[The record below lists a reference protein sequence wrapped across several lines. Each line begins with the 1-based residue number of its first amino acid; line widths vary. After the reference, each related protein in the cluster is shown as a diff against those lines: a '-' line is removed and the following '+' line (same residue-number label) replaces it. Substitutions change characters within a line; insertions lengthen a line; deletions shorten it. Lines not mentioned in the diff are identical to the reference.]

1 MSNPVRLTLKF
12 VHERSTG
19 FLRLAACCALLIAA
33 FGCGRSPYDNPIAN
47 NSQQPDK
54 ILFDKAI
61 ENIERHRY
69 ELARITLQ
77 TLLNTYPDSEYIAK
91 AKLAI
96 ADSWYREGTSTGLA
110 QAEAEYKDFITF
122 FPNMEEA
129 AESQLKICQIHYN
142 QLKKPDRDNINAVRA
157 DQECRQLLLRY
168 PNTVFRQETEQLLRN
183 AQEIIAEGEYRVGM
197 FYVKKGS
204 FRAGV
209 NRLQSVTDHY
219 PLFSGADE
227 ALWTLGENY
236 EKLGDNFEDQQVA
249 AYRKIV
255 SDYPMSP
262 WVDDAKEKLTAMER
276 DTPETDRRRF
286 ELHKYNVE
294 NRVEPGRMGKFW
306 GLFRGKP
313 NLGIAAKMG
322 DPAFTTLMPSTP
334 PGIQAAAAAATG
346 LTPTA
351 DVTVETISGPSALDT
366 EPDARRNPPQPES
379 GQQDEPE

>member
-1 MSNPVRLTLKF
+1 MRFDV
-12 VHERSTG
+12 G
-19 FLRLAACCALLIAA
+19 FLRLAGCCALLLAT

-96 ADSWYREGTSTGLA
+96 ADSWYREGTSTALA

-129 AESQLKICQIHYN
+129 SESQLKICQIHYN

-168 PNTVFRQETEQLLRN
+168 PNTVFRDETEQLLRN
-183 AQEIIAEGEYRVGM
+183 VQEVIAEGEYRVGM

-219 PLFSGADE
+219 PLFSKADE

-236 EKLGDNFEDQQVA
+236 GKLGNTFTDQQVA

-255 SDYPMSP
+255 SDYPMSS
-262 WVDDAKEKLTAMER
+262 WVDDAKERLTSMEV
-276 DTPETDRRRF
+276 DSPETDPQRF

-334 PGIQAAAAAATG
+334 PGTQAAAAAAAAV
-346 LTPTA
+346 TPSA

-366 EPDARRNPPQPES
+366 EPDARRNPPDSES
-379 GQQDEPE
+379 DPQDEPQ

>member
-1 MSNPVRLTLKF
+1 MSSRIQLAMKSVLAPY
-12 VHERSTG
+12 S
-19 FLRLAACCALLIAA
+19 LRFAACCALLIGAI
-33 FGCGRSPYDNPIAN
+33 GCGRSPYDNPIAN

-54 ILFDKAI
+54 ILFDKAV

-129 AESQLKICQIHYN
+129 AESQLKICEIHYN

-168 PNTVFRQETEQLLRN
+168 PNTVFREETEQLLRN
-183 AQEIIAEGEYRVGM
+183 VQEVIAEGEYRVGM

-219 PLFSGADE
+219 PLFSKADE
-227 ALWTLGENY
+227 ALWSLGENY
-236 EKLGDNFEDQQVA
+236 EKLGDNFEDQQIA

-262 WVDDAKEKLTAMER
+262 WVDDAKERLSSMELES
-276 DTPETDRRRF
+276 PETDPERF

-322 DPAFTTLMPSTP
+322 DPAMTTLMPSTP

-346 LTPTA
+346 IAPTA

-366 EPDARRNPPQPES
+366 EPDARLNAPES
-379 GQQDEPE
+379 GSDQQEEPE

>member
-1 MSNPVRLTLKF
+1 MIPSSP
-12 VHERSTG
+12 RST
-19 FLRLAACCALLIAA
+19 LRAAACVALLAAAL
-33 FGCGRSPYDNPIAN
+33 GCGRSPYDNPIGN
-47 NSQQPDK
+47 DSQQPDK
-54 ILFDKAI
+54 ILFDKAV

-77 TLLNTYPDSEYIAK
+77 TLINTYPDSEYIAK

-129 AESQLKICQIHYN
+129 AESQLKICEIHYN

-168 PNTVFRQETEQLLRN
+168 PNTVFRDETEQLLRN
-183 AQEIIAEGEYRVGM
+183 VQEVIAEGEYRVGM
-197 FYVKKGS
+197 FYVDKGS

-219 PLFSGADE
+219 PLYSKADL
-227 ALWTLGENY
+227 ALWTLGQNY
-236 EKLGDNFEDQQVA
+236 GRLGDTFRDQQIA
-249 AYRKIV
+249 TYRRLV
-255 SDYPMSP
+255 SDYPQSP
-262 WVDDAKEKLTAMER
+262 WVDDAKDELLSMEEEVPGT
-276 DTPETDRRRF
+276 DPERF
-286 ELHKYNVE
+286 EIHTYNVE
-294 NRVEPGRMGKFW
+294 NRVAPGRMGKFW

-313 NLGIAAKMG
+313 NLGQAAKLG
-322 DPAFTTLMPSTP
+322 DPAMTTLMPTTP

-346 LTPTA
+346 TTPTA
-351 DVTVETISGPSALDT
+351 DVTVDTITGPSALDT
-366 EPDARRNPPQPES
+366 EPDARLNQPDSEDD
-379 GQQDEPE
+379 GDDEE

>member
-1 MSNPVRLTLKF
+1 MSSRIQLAMKSALAPF
-12 VHERSTG
+12 P
-19 FLRLAACCALLIAA
+19 LRLVACCALLIGAI
-33 FGCGRSPYDNPIAN
+33 GCGRSPYDNPIAN

-54 ILFDKAI
+54 ILFDKAV

-168 PNTVFRQETEQLLRN
+168 PNTVFRDETEQLLRN
-183 AQEIIAEGEYRVGM
+183 AQEVIAEGEYRVGM

-219 PLFSGADE
+219 PLFSKADE

-236 EKLGDNFEDQQVA
+236 EKLGDNFEDQQIA

-262 WVDDAKEKLTAMER
+262 WVDDAKERLSSMELESPNT
-276 DTPETDRRRF
+276 DPERF

-322 DPAFTTLMPSTP
+322 DPAMTTLMPSTP

-346 LTPTA
+346 TAPTA

-366 EPDARRNPPQPES
+366 EPDARLNAPDPES
-379 GQQDEPE
+379 DRQEEPE

>member
-1 MSNPVRLTLKF
+1 MPSIIHPAMK
-12 VHERSTG
+12 SDIA
-19 FLRLAACCALLIAA
+19 FLRLAACCALLLAA
-33 FGCGRSPYDNPIAN
+33 LGCGRSPYDNPIAN

-96 ADSWYREGTSTGLA
+96 ADSWYREGTSTALA

-129 AESQLKICQIHYN
+129 SESQLKICQIHYN

-168 PNTVFRQETEQLLRN
+168 PNTVFRNETEQLLRN
-183 AQEIIAEGEYRVGM
+183 VQEVIAEGEYRVGI

-219 PLFSGADE
+219 PLFSRADE

-236 EKLGDNFEDQQVA
+236 GKLGNPFTDQQIA

-262 WVDDAKEKLTAMER
+262 WVDEAKDRLTSMEL
-276 DTPETDRRRF
+276 DSPGTDPQRF

-313 NLGIAAKMG
+313 NLGVAAKMG
-322 DPAFTTLMPSTP
+322 GPAMTTLMPSRP
-334 PGIQAAAAAATG
+334 PGTQAAAAAAAAV
-346 LTPTA
+346 TPTA

-366 EPDARRNPPQPES
+366 EPDARRNPPDSES
-379 GQQDEPE
+379 DPQDEPQ

>member
-1 MSNPVRLTLKF
+1 MNAMPNHRLLHI
-12 VHERSTG
+12 V
-19 FLRLAACCALLIAA
+19 AAAALLLGAI
-33 FGCGRSPYDNPIAN
+33 GCGRSPYDNPIAN

-54 ILFDKAI
+54 ILFDKAV

-77 TLLNTYPDSEYIAK
+77 TLINTYPDSEYIAK

-96 ADSWYREGTSTGLA
+96 ADSWYREGTSSGLA

-142 QLKKPDRDNINAVRA
+142 QLQKPDRDNVHAVRA

-168 PNTVFRQETEQLLRN
+168 PNTVFRVETEQLLRN
-183 AQEIIAEGEYRVGM
+183 VQEVIAEGEYRVGM
-197 FYVKKGS
+197 FYLKKGS

-209 NRLQSVTDHY
+209 NRLQAVTDHY
-219 PLFSGADE
+219 PLFSKADI
-227 ALWTLGENY
+227 ALWSLGENY
-236 EKLGDNFEDQQVA
+236 DRLGDNFEEQQIA

-255 SDYPMSP
+255 SDYPMSTY
-262 WVDDAKEKLTAMER
+262 VDPAKEKLLAMER
-276 DTPETDRRRF
+276 ESPEADPERF
-286 ELHKYNVE
+286 ELHRHNIE
-294 NRVEPGRMGKFW
+294 NRTEPGTMGKFW

-313 NLGIAAKMG
+313 NLGLAAKAG
-322 DPAFTTLMPSTP
+322 APAMTTLMPTTP
-334 PGIQAAAAAATG
+334 PSLPSAAAAAAAAVA
-346 LTPTA
+346 PTA

-366 EPDARRNPPQPES
+366 EPDARRNPPQQEE
-379 GQQDEPE
+379 EPE

>member
-1 MSNPVRLTLKF
+1 MPFR
-12 VHERSTG
+12 RSLR
-19 FLRLAACCALLIAA
+19 FLACGALLLGA

-47 NSQQPDK
+47 DSQQPDK
-54 ILFDKAI
+54 ILFDKAV

-77 TLLNTYPDSEYIAK
+77 TLINTYPDSEYIAK

-110 QAEAEYKDFITF
+110 QAEAEYKDFMTF

-129 AESQLKICQIHYN
+129 AESQLKICEIHYN
-142 QLKKPDRDNINAVRA
+142 QLQKPDRDNVHAVRA

-168 PNTVFRQETEQLLRN
+168 PNTVFRDKTEQLLRN

-219 PLFSGADE
+219 PLFSKADQ
-227 ALWTLGENY
+227 ALWILGENY
-236 EKLGDNFEDQQVA
+236 GKLGDNFEEQQVA
-249 AYRKIV
+249 AYSKIV
-255 SDYPMSP
+255 SDYPHSP
-262 WVDDAKEKLTAMER
+262 FVNEAREKLTALER
-276 DTPETDRRRF
+276 TAPEPDPERY
-286 ELHKYNVE
+286 EVHQQNVE
-294 NRVEPGRMGKFW
+294 SRFEPGRLGKFW

-313 NLGIAAKMG
+313 HLGYAAKAG
-322 DPAFTTLMPSTP
+322 DPAMTTLMPTTP
-334 PGIQAAAAAATG
+334 PGIQTSAGVGPGT
-346 LTPTA
+346 TPSA

-366 EPDARRNPPQPES
+366 EPDARRNPPQSEAEQPDSEGQRPE
-379 GQQDEPE
+379 

>member
-1 MSNPVRLTLKF
+1 MRRRPLHCPNSFR
-12 VHERSTG
+12 G
-19 FLRLAACCALLIAA
+19 CRLACLGACAALLLASM
-33 FGCGRSPYDNPIAN
+33 GCGRSPYDNPIAN

-54 ILFDKAI
+54 ILFDKAV

-77 TLLNTYPDSEYIAK
+77 TLINTYPDSEYIAK

-142 QLKKPDRDNINAVRA
+142 QLQKPDRNNIHAVRA

-168 PNTVFRQETEQLLRN
+168 PNSVFREETEQLLRN
-183 AQEIIAEGEYRVGM
+183 AQEVIAEGEYRVGM
-197 FYVKKGS
+197 FYMKKGS

-209 NRLQSVTDHY
+209 NRLQTVTDHY
-219 PLFSGADE
+219 PLFSKADL

-236 EKLGDNFEDQQVA
+236 GKLGDNFEQQQVD

-255 SDYPMSP
+255 SDYPLSP
-262 WVDDAKEKLTAMER
+262 YVDGAKEKLGALER
-276 DTPETDRRRF
+276 ALPNTDPERY
-286 ELHKYNVE
+286 EVHKYNLE
-294 NRVEPGRMGKFW
+294 NRKELGRMGKFW

-313 NLGIAAKMG
+313 NLGLAAKAG
-322 DPAFTTLMPSTP
+322 DPAMTTLMPTTP
-334 PGIQAAAAAATG
+334 PGIQAAAAAAAGT
-346 LTPTA
+346 TPTA
-351 DVTVETISGPSALDT
+351 DVAVETITGPSALDT
-366 EPDARRNPPQPES
+366 EPDARRNPPASEAEATA
-379 GQQDEPE
+379 EPE

>member
-1 MSNPVRLTLKF
+1 MPSFVQPAMKF
-12 VHERSTG
+12 DVG
-19 FLRLAACCALLIAA
+19 FLRLVACCTLLLAA

-96 ADSWYREGTSTGLA
+96 ADSWYREGTSTALA

-129 AESQLKICQIHYN
+129 SESQLKICQIHYD

-168 PNTVFRQETEQLLRN
+168 PNTVFRDETEQLLRN
-183 AQEIIAEGEYRVGM
+183 VQEVIAEGEYRVGM

-219 PLFSGADE
+219 PLFSKADE

-236 EKLGDNFEDQQVA
+236 GKLGNTFTDQQVA

-262 WVDDAKEKLTAMER
+262 WVDDAKDRLTSMEVDSP
-276 DTPETDRRRF
+276 DTDPQRF

-334 PGIQAAAAAATG
+334 PGTQAAAAAATAV
-346 LTPTA
+346 TPSA

-366 EPDARRNPPQPES
+366 EPDARRNPPDSES
-379 GQQDEPE
+379 DPQDEPQ

>member
-1 MSNPVRLTLKF
+1 MNLRPSP
-12 VHERSTG
+12 RSLWL
-19 FLRLAACCALLIAA
+19 FALCALLIGAV
-33 FGCGRSPYDNPIAN
+33 GCGRSPYDNPIAN

-168 PNTVFRQETEQLLRN
+168 PNTVFRGETEQLLRDV
-183 AQEIIAEGEYRVGM
+183 QEVIAEGEYRVGM
-197 FYVKKGS
+197 FYLKKGS

-219 PLFSGADE
+219 PLYSKADE
-227 ALWTLGENY
+227 ALWTLGQNY
-236 EKLGDNFEDQQVA
+236 DKLGDTFTDEQVA

-262 WVDDAKEKLTAMER
+262 WVDDAKNLLATLEAEE
-276 DTPETDRRRF
+276 PEADPERF
-286 ELHKYNVE
+286 EVHRYNVE
-294 NRVEPGRMGKFW
+294 NRVTPGRMGKFW

-313 NLGIAAKMG
+313 NLGLAAKMG
-322 DPAFTTLMPSTP
+322 DPAMTTLMPSTP
-334 PGIQAAAAAATG
+334 PGIQPSAAAAAAV
-346 LTPTA
+346 TPTA
-351 DVTVETISGPSALDT
+351 DVAVETITGPSALDT
-366 EPDARRNPPQPES
+366 EPDARRNPPEAES
-379 GQQDEPE
+379 DQGTEP

>member
-1 MSNPVRLTLKF
+1 MLCPLRRIINAMPDHRLLHIA
-12 VHERSTG
+12 VCG
-19 FLRLAACCALLIAA
+19 ALLLAAI
-33 FGCGRSPYDNPIAN
+33 GCGRSPYDNPIAN

-54 ILFDKAI
+54 ILFDKAV

-77 TLLNTYPDSEYIAK
+77 TLINTYPDSEYIAK

-96 ADSWYREGTSTGLA
+96 ADSWYREGTSSGLA

-142 QLKKPDRDNINAVRA
+142 QLQKPDRDNIHAVRA

-168 PNTVFRQETEQLLRN
+168 PNTVFRDETEQLLRN
-183 AQEIIAEGEYRVGM
+183 VQEVIAEGEYRVGM

-219 PLFSGADE
+219 PLFSRADH
-227 ALWTLGENY
+227 ALWLLGENY
-236 EKLGDNFEDQQVA
+236 EKLGDNFEDQQLA

-262 WVDDAKEKLTAMER
+262 FLDDAKEKLSAMELDVP
-276 DTPETDRRRF
+276 DTDPERF

-294 NRVEPGRMGKFW
+294 NRVEPGTMGKFW

-313 NLGIAAKMG
+313 NLGLAAKAG
-322 DPAFTTLMPSTP
+322 DPAMTTLMPSTP
-334 PGIQAAAAAATG
+334 PGIQAAAAAAAAG
-346 LTPTA
+346 AAPTA

-366 EPDARRNPPQPES
+366 EPDARRNPPQTDAEEVE
-379 GQQDEPE
+379 EPE